1 MKDSL
6 LAKLRE
12 ISPEEQN
19 YLDGRNIVNETLY
32 SGCQI
37 EEIDHRRL
45 LDEGRLIT
53 VRPHSR
59 FIAFPE
65 HRHNYIEIMYV
76 CEGTITHYIDNREL
90 IMQKGDMLLLNQH
103 VRHAIKRA
111 GYHDVGINFIAL
123 PEFFDIPLRMLKNDN
138 ILADFLVSTLRQSE
152 PAEHY
157 LLFRLGENDAIANLM
172 ENMISS
178 MLDGVQNEDVMN
190 RYSMGI
196 VFLYLMQHMDCLT
209 QNSSQSYRDIVVR
222 SALNYINTHYRTANL
237 TRLAAD
243 LHQSL
248 SGVSKII
255 KKSTG
260 HTFQEHLQ
268 YKRFQKAVMLLRE
281 SDLSVE
287 EIVTAVGYENQ
298 SYFYRQF
305 KKRYGETPRQYRMN
319 RR

>member
-1 MKDSL
+1 MKESL

-12 ISPEEQN
+12 ISSEEQN
-19 YLDGRNIVNETLY
+19 YLDGRKIVNETLY

-37 EEIDHRRL
+37 SEIDHSRL

-59 FIAFPE
+59 FITFPA

-76 CEGTITHYIDNREL
+76 CEGTITHYIDGGEL
-90 IMQKGDMLLLNQH
+90 IMEKGDMLLLNQYVSH
-103 VRHAIKRA
+103 GIKRA
-111 GYHDVGINFIAL
+111 EYHDIGINFIAL
-123 PEFFDIPLRMLKNDN
+123 PEFFDIPLQMLKNDN

-152 PAEHY
+152 LSAHY
-157 LLFRLGENDAIANLM
+157 LLFRLGENAAIENLM

-178 MLDGVQNEDVMN
+178 MLEGVQNEDAMN

-209 QNSSQSYRDIVVR
+209 QNSSHSYRDIIVR
-222 SALNYINTHYRTANL
+222 SALNYINVHYRTANL
-237 TRLAAD
+237 TRLAID
-243 LHQSL
+243 LHQS
-248 SGVSKII
+248 VSSISKMI

-260 HTFQEHLQ
+260 YTFREHLQ

-281 SDLSVE
+281 SNLTIE
-287 EIVTAVGYENQ
+287 EIVLAVGYENQ

-305 KKRYGETPRQYRMN
+305 KKRYGETPKRYRTNRQ
-319 RR
+319 